1 MSRVPRVG
9 DIPAARSNLVSG
21 VRLDNAGVSTTLENG
36 TVVLSARGSPIVDG
50 AIHDDMYRLNLS
62 IVRPSPRPTQ
72 LSLPSVSTL
81 HAATQNAGFY
91 TA

>member
-1 MSRVPRVG
+1 MLHIS
-9 DIPAARSNLVSG
+9 AARSNLVSG
-21 VRLDNAGVSTTLENG
+21 VHLDNAGVSTTLENG

-50 AIHDDMYRLNLS
+50 AIHDDIYRLNLS
-62 IVRPSPRPTQ
+62 IVRPSTRPTQ
-72 LSLPSVSTL
+72 PSLSLVSTL